1 MAVVTFDTLKFVK
14 TLEAA
19 GIPPQQAEAM
29 SAAVRDSHET
39 ADLVTKSDVDK
50 LSKDVDSKFDLLRL
64 ELDSRFKAFDST
76 LRHEITG
83 VRHEISDV
91 RNELKQLEQRMTI
104 KLGSML
110 AIAVGLIAAIVKLL

>member
-29 SAAVRDSHET
+29 SVAVRDSHET
-39 ADLVTKSDVDK
+39 ADLATKAD
-50 LSKDVDSKFDLLRL
+50 LRELEARTDSKFELLRKDIISFEQRIDSKMESL
-64 ELDSRFKAFDST
+64 EQRVYSKMES
-76 LRHEITG
+76 
-83 VRHEISDV
+83 
-91 RNELKQLEQRMTI
+91 LEQRMTI

-110 AIAVGLIAAIVKLL
+110 VLAVGTIAAVVKLL

>member
-19 GIPPQQAEAM
+19 GVPPQQAEAM

-76 LRHEITG
+76 LRHEI
-83 VRHEISDV
+83 SDV
-91 RNELKQLEQRMTI
+91 RNEFKQFEQRMTI

>member
-19 GIPPQQAEAM
+19 GVPPQQAEAM

-39 ADLVTKSDVDK
+39 AELATKGDLRELEMRT
-50 LSKDVDSKFDLLRL
+50 DSKFELLRKDINSFEQRIDSKMESL
-64 ELDSRFKAFDST
+64 EQRIGSKMES
-76 LRHEITG
+76 
-83 VRHEISDV
+83 
-91 RNELKQLEQRMTI
+91 LEQRMII

-110 AIAVGLIAAIVKLL
+110 AVAVGVIAAVVKLL